1 MTKTVRFSF
10 FFLVVVMT
18 ILLIGYG
25 IAGFHSRYLADD
37 YCYDAQFI
45 KKGFWEGQIDSYL
58 SPMPYSSNRYS
69 LTLFSGIMWAIGG
82 VVTMPFFPL
91 FCMIVWGLS
100 IYYAIIK
107 IGKYF
112 SINAPKLFYLLAT
125 LTILLFTI
133 LLAPNRFQILYW
145 RSGMLPYLLPLIFS
159 TFIIGRFFFYLK
171 RDKLGSLGAV
181 ELGLLAFISAGFSET
196 VFAFQM
202 GGCLILIFL
211 MVISKKRTGRNAS
224 LAIFAGL
231 CLGALLLILNP
242 TNSLRQNPFPDPPS
256 ITFVILNSILYAKD
270 FFFYTVRGAWIPF
283 IVIIS
288 LGFIIGW
295 HFIKSIEITRKNI
308 LKLVLLSLASLF
320 LLLVCLMAP
329 TLWAMSA
336 YPEQRGLLSGVYIIV
351 ICLFEIGL
359 LLGVF
364 GSQVSNGRIT
374 PLVETMVSVF
384 AILFFS
390 LYFVRMVPSQLSM
403 VAQYQKRASLWDTR
417 NSEIISRI
425 DRGEKH
431 LIVPGIDSIA
441 QIIELQKEPGFWV
454 NNCAAVYYQIDSIQT
469 TE

>member
-1 MTKTVRFSF
+1 
-10 FFLVVVMT
+10 MT

-45 KKGFWEGQIDSYL
+45 KKGFLEGQIDSYF

-69 LTLFSGIMWAIGG
+69 LTLFSGIMWVIGG
-82 VVTMPFFPL
+82 VETMPFFPL
-91 FCMIVWGLS
+91 FCILVWGSS
-100 IYYAIIK
+100 I
-107 IGKYF
+107 
-112 SINAPKLFYLLAT
+112 FYLLLKIGQYFNISVPKLLYVLVT

-133 LLAPNRFQILYW
+133 LLAPNRYQILFW
-145 RSGMLPYLLPLIFS
+145 RSGMLPYLIPLIFY
-159 TFIIGRFFFYLK
+159 TYILGRFFYYLK
-171 RDKLGSLGAV
+171 IDRLGSLGAI
-181 ELGLLAFISAGFSET
+181 ELGFLAFISAGFSET
-196 VFAFQM
+196 VFAVQM
-202 GGCLILIFL
+202 GICLILIFIT
-211 MVISKKRTGRNAS
+211 VISKKISGRNAA
-224 LAIFAGL
+224 LAIFVGL

-256 ITFVILNSILYAKD
+256 ITFVILYSILYAKD

-283 IVIIS
+283 IIIIT

-295 HFIKSIEITRKNI
+295 QFLKSIEITRKNL
-308 LKLVLLSLASLF
+308 LKLILLSLSSLF

-384 AILFFS
+384 AILFFA

-403 VAQYQKRASLWDTR
+403 IGQYQERARLWDTR

-425 DRGEKH
+425 DMGE
-431 LIVPGIDSIA
+431 LNLLVPGINSIA
-441 QIIELQKEPGFWV
+441 QIIELQKDPGFWV